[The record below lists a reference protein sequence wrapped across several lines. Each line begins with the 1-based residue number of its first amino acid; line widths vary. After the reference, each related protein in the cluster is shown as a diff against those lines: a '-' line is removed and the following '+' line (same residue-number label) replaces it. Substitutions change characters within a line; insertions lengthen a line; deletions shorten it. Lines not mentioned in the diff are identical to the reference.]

1 VLNVEGMTFTRA
13 FDVVDVGQGRWTIQL
28 HESRTAIG
36 SIARTSTGLE
46 LFDWLDRPL
55 GTFSSTGDAL
65 RFFLGRGIRSTQH
78 LGAA

>member
-1 VLNVEGMTFTRA
+1 MTFTRA
-13 FDVVDVGQGRWTIQL
+13 FDVVGVAPGRWAIQL

-36 SIARTSTGLE
+36 SIVRTSEGFE

-55 GTFSSTGDAL
+55 GAYSSTGDAL